1 MLNFASNIKYLRNK
15 KAWSQQ
21 ALADYFDLTRG
32 QVASYEDHRAEP
44 SQQTLIKYSNFFK
57 LPIDALIRHDLTMS
71 KEDVYID
78 IGMNRVLFPVIINDD
93 NEDTIE
99 VVPIKAS
106 AGYLSGYDDP
116 EYISELP
123 QMKLPFIPT
132 GKHRAFPIKGDS
144 MEPWVREGAF
154 VVGKFVESTDHLRDG
169 QTYVVVTHNEGLVYK
184 RVYRNVQNKNV
195 LIFKSDNAFY
205 APYEVRVDEVI
216 ELWEYTCK
224 IDMQNYANDDLN
236 LQSIMQMMRSFQ
248 VELKD
253 IKNKMN

>member
-57 LPIDALIRHDLTMS
+57 LPIDALIRHDLTLS

-78 IGMNRVLFPVIINDD
+78 IGRNRVLFPVVINDN
-93 NEDTIE
+93 NEDSIE

-116 EYISELP
+116 EFIAELP

-154 VVGKFVESTDHLRDG
+154 VVGKFIESPDYIRDG
-169 QTYVVVTHNEGLVYK
+169 QTYIVVTHNEGLVYK
-184 RVYRNVQNKNV
+184 RIFRSETNKNV
-195 LIFKSDNAFY
+195 LVFKSDNAFY
-205 APYEVRVDEVI
+205 AP
-216 ELWEYTCK
+216 TK
-224 IDMQNYANDDLN
+224 YA
-236 LQSIMQMMRSFQ
+236 
-248 VELKD
+248 
-253 IKNKMN
+253 